1 MDDNYSMEKM
11 RTEKQSAVIEKIE
24 TSAALPVNI
33 YDMPSGKIRIQWF
46 EKAMGDDEIV
56 LKTFHGIIHRNG
68 RVTINSFEEVS

>member
-1 MDDNYSMEKM
+1 MVN
-11 RTEKQSAVIEKIE
+11 EKQRLAIEKIE
-24 TSAALPVNI
+24 AGATMKANTLETE
-33 YDMPSGKIRIQWF
+33 SGKVKIQWF